1 MNAIISYISHSFIL
15 LTLGAALGSI
25 LLVGFLKSCSY
36 FGLMPVGEDAERWHQ
51 LLKRLE

>member
-1 MNAIISYISHSFIL
+1 MNALISYIGHSLVL

-36 FGLMPVGEDAERWHQ
+36 FGLLPVREDAERWHQ
-51 LLKRLE
+51 FLKRLD